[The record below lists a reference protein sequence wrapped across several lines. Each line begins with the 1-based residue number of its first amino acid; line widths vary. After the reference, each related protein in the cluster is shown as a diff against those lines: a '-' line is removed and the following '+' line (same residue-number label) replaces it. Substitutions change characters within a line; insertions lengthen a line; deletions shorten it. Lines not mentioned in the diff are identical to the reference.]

1 MERTRVRLPSGVR
14 RPYTVFL
21 NSVAQ
26 REGTDYVVRGDALE
40 FPTALVKD
48 VISKKR
54 WFLGAWGVG
63 TYRKDDSVDVAWT
76 AADGTPRVAHRL
88 DFEPVAGEGE
98 GDGA

>member
-1 MERTRVRLPSGVR
+1 MERTKVTLPPGVR
-14 RPYTVFL
+14 KPYTVYL
-21 NSVAQ
+21 NSVPQ
-26 REGTDYVVRGDALE
+26 RKGTDYVVRGATLE

-48 VISKKR
+48 VISKRR

-88 DFEPVAGEGE
+88 DFEPVRGT
-98 GDGA
+98 DG